1 MCVPASFHILSGYIM
16 PLSLSRPLELWVGPS
31 TYFLLRDIYSHSDK
45 NRWVSSAEEMA
56 ITMLQSG
63 VTDVGYQV
71 ESIARKASEE
81 ISQGAAVQYGKL
93 VLVAQKE

>member
-1 MCVPASFHILSGYIM
+1 
-16 PLSLSRPLELWVGPS
+16 
-31 TYFLLRDIYSHSDK
+31 
-45 NRWVSSAEEMA
+45 MA
-56 ITMLQSG
+56 VTMLQSG

-71 ESIARKASEE
+71 ETIARKASEE